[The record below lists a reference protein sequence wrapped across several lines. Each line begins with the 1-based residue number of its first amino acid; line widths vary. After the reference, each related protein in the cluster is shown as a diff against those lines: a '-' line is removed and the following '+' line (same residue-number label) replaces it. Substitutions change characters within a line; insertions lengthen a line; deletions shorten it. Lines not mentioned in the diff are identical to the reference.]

1 MAGTRDIKRRIR
13 AIQNT
18 KKITKAMEMVAAA
31 RLHRAEMRARGS
43 KPYSESLR
51 AIASRLAGIL
61 FPEGVE
67 PGEFPL
73 LPGRKKLPGRSVVAV
88 ITADRGLCGSYN
100 ANVIRLAQ
108 RCLEEAGPE
117 AGVVAVGKKGY
128 DFFRRRGV
136 PMLGHFTRLGEEARH
151 TLAVEVAET
160 LMGLFM
166 SGEAREVQ
174 LVYTEFFSALSLRP
188 TAITLL
194 PLLPPAG
201 AERPAA
207 APIFVPD
214 ARSVF
219 AELLPRLVTD
229 QVYHAL
235 IEAKASE
242 HAARMTAM
250 RSATENAAELIEEL
264 TLEFNRARQTAITT
278 EIVEVVSGA
287 EALKG

>member
-1 MAGTRDIKRRIR
+1 MAGVRDIKRRIR

-43 KPYSESLR
+43 KPYSDRLR
-51 AIASRLAGIL
+51 AIVARLSGLLLPEGIEPEEYPLLAGRRL
-61 FPEGVE
+61 S
-67 PGEFPL
+67 
-73 LPGRKKLPGRSVVAV
+73 GRSVVAV

-108 RCLEEAGPE
+108 RCLEEAGAE
-117 AGVVAVGKKGY
+117 AGVVAIGKKGY
-128 DFFRRRGV
+128 DFFRHRGV
-136 PMLGHFTRLGEEARH
+136 PIMGHFTRLGEEARH
-151 TLAVEVAET
+151 ALAVEVAET

-166 SGEAREVQ
+166 GGEAREVQ

-194 PLLPPAG
+194 PLLPPPG
-201 AERPAA
+201 EERPAV

-214 ARSVF
+214 ARAVF
-219 AELLPRLVTD
+219 SELLPRLVTD

>member
-1 MAGTRDIKRRIR
+1 MAGVRDIKRRIR

-31 RLHRAEMRARGS
+31 RLHRAEARARGA
-43 KPYSESLR
+43 KPYSERLR
-51 AIASRLAGIL
+51 AIAARLSGIL
-61 FPEGVE
+61 LPEGVE

-73 LPGRKKLPGRSVVAV
+73 LAGREKLSGRSVVAV

-100 ANVIRLAQ
+100 ANVIRLAK
-108 RCLEEAGPE
+108 RCMEEAGPG
-117 AGVVAVGKKGY
+117 AAVVAVGKKGY

-136 PMLGHFTRLGEEARH
+136 PVLAHFTRLGEEVRPA
-151 TLAVEVAET
+151 LAVEVAET

-166 SGEAREVQ
+166 GGEAREVQ

-194 PLLPPAG
+194 PLLPPPG
-201 AERPAA
+201 ERKPPV
-207 APIFVPD
+207 APILVPD
-214 ARSVF
+214 AREVF
-219 AELLPRLVTD
+219 SELLPRLVTD

-235 IEAKASE
+235 IEAKAAE